1 MIRYTTPT
9 ISLTVEGVDISS
21 ADIYA
26 TLEQGNIEL
35 TKSGTDLVVTTD
47 THDSITDTIITMT
60 LTQTESALFA
70 FNKSVSVQV
79 NWIFANGSRDA
90 TEIKIVPVM
99 RNLLDEVIAYGS

>member
-1 MIRYTTPT
+1 MINYTTPT
-9 ISLTVEGVDISS
+9 ISLTVEGVDIST

-26 TLEQGNIEL
+26 SFEQGRTEM
-35 TKSGTDLVVTTD
+35 TKSGTDITVTTD
-47 THDSITDTIITMT
+47 THDQITDTIVTMT

-70 FNKSVSVQV
+70 FNKPVSVQV

-90 TEIKIVPVM
+90 TEIKVIPVM